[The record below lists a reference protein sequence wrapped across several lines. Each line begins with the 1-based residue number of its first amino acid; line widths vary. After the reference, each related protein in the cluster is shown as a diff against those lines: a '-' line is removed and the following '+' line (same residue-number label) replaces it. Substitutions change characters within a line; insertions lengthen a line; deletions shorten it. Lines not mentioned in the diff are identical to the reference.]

1 MKNIVS
7 ALAAGAL
14 LATPLAASAQ
24 HGGHGGFGGGHGGF
38 GHASVGRAGGYHGY
52 YGRGYGYRGGYGWR
66 GGYGYYPYWG
76 FGLGLGFAL
85 AADPW
90 FYGFPGYGWYY
101 DAPYGCGGWGCGYDY
116 EGPPPP
122 PGSAPPPPGA
132 TRAAP
137 PAACGSWVWR
147 TSPNGHYDW
156 VPSACA
162 PAAPAGAPQG

>member
-38 GHASVGRAGGYHGY
+38 SHASAGRFGGGYHS
-52 YGRGYGYRGGYGWR
+52 YGRGFGYRGGYGWR
-66 GGYGYYPYWG
+66 GGYGYYPWG
-76 FGLGLGFAL
+76 FGLGFAL

-101 DAPYGCGGWGCGYDY
+101 DTPYGCGLWGCGYDY
-116 EGPPPP
+116 IYDAPPPP
-122 PGSAPPPPGA
+122 RGSAPPPPGESNA
-132 TRAAP
+132 AAP